1 MADRLNARLVKK
13 RLHEPKTTKYTLDTI
28 IYSACELPKA
38 AANHS
43 SHSKWGIK
51 IMMGHQEIGT
61 TTTLDKT
68 DMAQGTRELIIYT
81 LYSHFI
87 HPSYIF
93 VAVHTPTYT
102 RCTCISSHH
111 ECTPNT
117 PLNTL

>member
-81 LYSHFI
+81 LI
-87 HPSYIF
+87 HIL
-93 VAVHTPTYT
+93 YT
-102 RCTCISSHH
+102 RHTYLLPRIHLLTHSLYMYKF
-111 ECTPNT
+111 TP
-117 PLNTL
+117 